1 MVDHLTWQRT
11 QRAGYV
17 DQFKRGIFFS
27 FRGVKATC
35 FRGRTTRVG
44 ITKSGLRVAT
54 TRDGIVQLFT
64 TDGEYQT
71 GWKVSLSLFLEDKKK
86 INSVYC
92 RLREKESVKD
102 SSRKLFPLVGNF
114 VKTRPSPPN
123 TFAKGFVMG
132 RSLFPSFAA
141 TFFRAP
147 KNKFPY
153 LLILNIDRTISVD

>member
-1 MVDHLTWQRT
+1 MVD
-11 QRAGYV
+11 
-17 DQFKRGIFFS
+17 
-27 FRGVKATC
+27 
-35 FRGRTTRVG
+35 
-44 ITKSGLRVAT
+44 RVAT

-64 TDGEYQT
+64 TDGEYQR

-147 KNKFPY
+147 KNKFSY

>member
-1 MVDHLTWQRT
+1 MGLFNYLQPMENIKED
-11 QRAGYV
+11 
-17 DQFKRGIFFS
+17 
-27 FRGVKATC
+27 
-35 FRGRTTRVG
+35 GRC
-44 ITKSGLRVAT
+44 L
-54 TRDGIVQLFT
+54 
-64 TDGEYQT
+64 
-71 GWKVSLSLFLEDKKK
+71 SLSLFLEDKKK

>member
-1 MVDHLTWQRT
+1 MVD
-11 QRAGYV
+11 
-17 DQFKRGIFFS
+17 
-27 FRGVKATC
+27 
-35 FRGRTTRVG
+35 
-44 ITKSGLRVAT
+44 RVAT

-64 TDGEYQT
+64 TDGEYQR

-153 LLILNIDRTISVD
+153 LLILNIDRTISVDRARSLQIWRGKKIERLL

>member
-44 ITKSGLRVAT
+44 ITKSGFRVAT

-64 TDGEYQT
+64 TDGEYQR